1 MNLRVWAKFGLAA
14 FLLAVTTLPA
24 RAGLVTVNRV
34 DGVNFSYTAVDTNGV
49 LTVTFDPASMVTK
62 INGSVISPTLAAT
75 FAQLTLNTKPTI
87 DDIPGLSL
95 HFFPPLNSTQYGI
108 STLTPPSAPNVV
120 FNYSIAG
127 GQNFADGLTL
137 TGAVQLAPGSATTF
151 TQGTTTYDFSAFQNV
166 AFFTLSLGTQDTTG
180 TLMNSVLAAGNGTFA
195 GTGQFDQFITT
206 TMIPEPA
213 SVVLLGIGGV
223 VAVAARRRR
232 KA

>member
-1 MNLRVWAKFGLAA
+1 MNLRVWAKLGLAA
-14 FLLAVTTLPA
+14 FLLALTTLPA

-34 DGVNFSYTAVDTNGV
+34 DGVNFSYTAVDTGGV

-62 INGSVISPTLAAT
+62 INGSIISPTLPAT
-75 FAQLTLNTKPTI
+75 FAQLTLTTKPTI

-108 STLTPPSAPNVV
+108 SALSPPASNVV

-127 GQNFADGLTL
+127 GQNFANGLTL
-137 TGAVQLAPGSATTF
+137 TGSVQLAAGSGTTF
-151 TQGTTTYDFSAFQNV
+151 TEGGTTYDFSPFLNSAFY
-166 AFFTLSLGTQDTTG
+166 TLSLGTQDTTG
-180 TLMNSVLAAGNGTFA
+180 TLMHDVLAAGNGTFS
-195 GTGQFDQFITT
+195 GTGQFDQFVSVV
-206 TMIPEPA
+206 PEPA

-223 VAVAARRRR
+223 VTVVARRRR